1 MTIATTQAERLA
13 LIKKIAE
20 RRTKMSNVKRKTR
33 ALKPKIK
40 KSKNL
45 KDMPLPKE
53 SNIFSGLMHLIMQN
67 STMVKP
73 CTKPLVMTTIGTDR
87 RWGKPSNYAKRTHKN
102 LE

>member
-1 MTIATTQAERLA
+1 MTIATTQADRLA

-53 SNIFSGLMHLIMQN
+53 SNIYQW
-67 STMVKP
+67 
-73 CTKPLVMTTIGTDR
+73 TDA
-87 RWGKPSNYAKRTHKN
+87 SNYAKQYYGETMYETTRYDN
-102 LE
+102 DWD